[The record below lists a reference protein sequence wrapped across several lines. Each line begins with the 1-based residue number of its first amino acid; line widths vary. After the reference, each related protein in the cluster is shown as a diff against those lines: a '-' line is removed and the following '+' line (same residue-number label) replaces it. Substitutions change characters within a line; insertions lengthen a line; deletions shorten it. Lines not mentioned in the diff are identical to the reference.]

1 MTESLESVQ
10 VNSKKLIGSNAR
22 VWLVLL
28 SLPLIIVDIHAQL
41 IALILFSALSLHA
54 SKYFLRLLILPA
66 VFIVF
71 SVAVILFTIDGKEI
85 LSLYFLRITDKSLEV
100 ALSTLLRCFSA
111 LSAFCYLI
119 LTTTLPE
126 FINTL
131 RVKGFLREIMLLGYR
146 SIQIL
151 LEEVEN
157 LKISADAR
165 LGFFGFRRR
174 LRTTALMSYMIF
186 LKSMEKVDKFE
197 KAKMARC
204 YNGVFPSRK
213 VKGGGEFYALLSF
226 LAILSGVFI

>member
-10 VNSKKLIGSNAR
+10 VNSRKLIGPDPR

-28 SLPLIIVDIHAQL
+28 SLPLIIVDMHAQL
-41 IALILFSALSLHA
+41 IALILFSTLSLHA
-54 SKYFLRLLILPA
+54 SKYFLRLLMLPA

-71 SVAVILFTIDGKEI
+71 SVAVILFTIEGKEI
-85 LSLYFLRITDKSLEV
+85 LSLYFLRITDRSLEV

-126 FINTL
+126 FISAL
-131 RVKGFLREIMLLGYR
+131 RIKGFLKEIMLLGYR
-146 SIQIL
+146 SIQVL

-174 LRTTALMSYMIF
+174 IRTTALMSYMMF
-186 LKSMEKVDKFE
+186 LKSLEKVDKFE
-197 KAKMARC
+197 RAKMARC
-204 YNGVFPSRK
+204 YSGFFPSRK
-213 VKGGGEFYALLSF
+213 VESGRIFYAF
-226 LAILSGVFI
+226 LVFMAILSGLFI

>member
-10 VNSKKLIGSNAR
+10 INSKKLIGSNAR

-100 ALSTLLRCFSA
+100 ALSTL
-111 LSAFCYLI
+111 
-119 LTTTLPE
+119 
-126 FINTL
+126 
-131 RVKGFLREIMLLGYR
+131 IMLLGYR

-204 YNGVFPSRK
+204 Y
-213 VKGGGEFYALLSF
+213 
-226 LAILSGVFI
+226 